1 MNEIDVIVQWNA
13 GADTLTITNA
23 DNGTGKNAK
32 SATYIIRQ
40 VDQYGLSNLNLASFA
55 EKMMKANGTK
65 YGLISDG
72 TITLS
77 AGNVST
83 EMKVTQGADTL
94 LRLMLKLLQYPDHF

>member
-23 DNGTGKNAK
+23 DNGTGK
-32 SATYIIRQ
+32 T
-40 VDQYGLSNLNLASFA
+40 
-55 EKMMKANGTK
+55 MKANGTK

-94 LRLMLKLLQYPDHF
+94 LRLMLKLL